1 MLSKATITST
11 TPVNIQQE
19 QQEGQHP
26 SSRPPP
32 DDGDDF
38 NLDLGED
45 RTGDVSYEDDKNT
58 IDSYSC
64 YHENGRP

>member
-19 QQEGQHP
+19 QHDGQQP

-32 DDGDDF
+32 DDGEDF
-38 NLDLGED
+38 NLDLGDKGRMGEV
-45 RTGDVSYEDDKNT
+45 RYEDDK
-58 IDSYSC
+58 IHKS
-64 YHENGRP
+64 